1 MLHTFHGHPL
11 KHLSFC
17 VPTNFPVKELS
28 TCSQPERAKQFL
40 AETNQYKTTL
50 QSLWHMEFCEPTSK
64 RNKDNISHRASRYS
78 NSSAKHRLTSQTT
91 WWHLSHFYAWRVS
104 HKHHEASQ
112 LASCLR
118 TVYRSPHA
126 TEEILSLACIF
137 QEGGGES
144 GLLIYRTTLSHS
156 LLQTTWQIQW
166 GLSGPWIQKHQW
178 LLWFSRSQ
186 TTSVDSFY
194 KRHRRRRFQH
204 GLLNNSIHTHHYPV
218 WPAKHLIS
226 VINFVRLWL
235 TQGWT
240 EGKMKV
246 VGSSLL
252 WWGNTD

>member
-50 QSLWHMEFCEPTSK
+50 QSLWHMEFCKPTSK
-64 RNKDNISHRASRYS
+64 RNKDNISHRASRHS

-137 QEGGGES
+137 QEGGG
-144 GLLIYRTTLSHS
+144 S
-156 LLQTTWQIQW
+156 L
-166 GLSGPWIQKHQW
+166 
-178 LLWFSRSQ
+178 
-186 TTSVDSFY
+186 
-194 KRHRRRRFQH
+194 
-204 GLLNNSIHTHHYPV
+204 
-218 WPAKHLIS
+218 
-226 VINFVRLWL
+226 
-235 TQGWT
+235 
-240 EGKMKV
+240 
-246 VGSSLL
+246 GSSSTEPPSATVSSRPLDRYSEAFL
-252 WWGNTD
+252 AHGSRNISGFSGSLDHRPLQ